1 MRKAKRSL
9 SIYSKPLYL
18 TAAEV
23 VASSADV
30 VHFRTKSEEKESAEV
45 MFCIYW
51 VMGRSAKAGV
61 CENYTV

>member
-1 MRKAKRSL
+1 MKAKSSL

-23 VASSADV
+23 VASSVEV

-45 MFCIYW
+45 MFCIYS
-51 VMGRSAKAGV
+51 VMERAAKRGV